1 MIMTELNA
9 REKLLA
15 IADWL
20 GWQNENLSFGL
31 KSPEDAV
38 KLYNYWQERADSL
51 PEMADD
57 EQDDE
62 GRWLFMFR
70 KAALGYD
77 PMGHDASILEAL
89 GEEKYDS
96 ENKDMNISFY
106 DIRPSVRKMYIT
118 DAEWKLQKEYGLV

>member
-1 MIMTELNA
+1 MSELNA

-20 GWQNENLSFGL
+20 GWQNEDLSFGL

-38 KLYNYWQERADSL
+38 KLHNYWQERADTL

-57 EQDDE
+57 EKDDE
-62 GRWLFMFR
+62 GRWMFMFR
-70 KAALGYD
+70 KHALGYD
-77 PMGHDASILEAL
+77 PLAQDELVLQIL

-96 ENKDMNISFY
+96 ENKDIDIGFY
-106 DIRPSVRKMYIT
+106 DIRPTVRKMYIA
-118 DAEWKLQKEYGLV
+118 DAEWKLKKEYGLDR

>member
-1 MIMTELNA
+1 MSELNA

-15 IADWL
+15 IAVWL
-20 GWQNENLSFGL
+20 GWQNENLSSGL

-38 KLYNYWQERADSL
+38 KLYNYWQERADTL
-51 PEMADD
+51 PEMADE

-70 KAALGYD
+70 KDALGYD
-77 PMGHDASILEAL
+77 PLDRGAEILEAL

-96 ENKDMNISFY
+96 ENKDTNISFY
-106 DIRPSVRKMYIT
+106 DIRPMVRNMYIT
-118 DAEWKLQKEYGLV
+118 DAEWKLKKEYGLYR

>member
-1 MIMTELNA
+1 MMMTELNA

-38 KLYNYWQERADSL
+38 KLYNYWQEHADSL
-51 PEMADD
+51 SEMADD

-89 GEEKYDS
+89 GEEKYDA
-96 ENKDMNISFY
+96 ENKDTDIGFY
-106 DIRPSVRKMYIT
+106 DIRQTVRKMYIT